1 MNQIHIGFSLEQVL
15 GDAQSVKGSIL
26 QLVRQTLSFGQKL
39 FLFYDTIRQADAQ
52 AFLRVNDVDAKQ
64 KFGRPTKTDDSG
76 KQITSSHVGAG
87 QADFSEQESKLGAL
101 R

>member
-26 QLVRQTLSFGQKL
+26 QLDRQSLSLGQKF
-39 FLFYDTIRQADAQ
+39 FLFYDTISQADAK
-52 AFLRVNDVDAKQ
+52 AFLRVNDVAGKQ
-64 KFGRPTKTDDSG
+64 KFGRPPKTDDSG
-76 KQITSSHVGAG
+76 KQITSAHVGAG
-87 QADFSEQESKLGAL
+87 QADFSKQESKLGAL